1 MEFLR
6 VRDLGMGERPDEEI
20 LDHAEREGLL
30 VGSHDVNTMPAAAY
44 ARLSRGQSFPGL
56 FMVQQT
62 SPIGPVIEN
71 LVLIW
76 AASDL
81 EEWKDQVVFL
91 PSLKLLAGKVL
102 FHSPDRDEVYR
113 KARELR
119 PGRFAVRYLGTWPD
133 NMALIDL
140 SPLGRRRIE
149 LRPISP

>member
-1 MEFLR
+1 MSRPRFLADHDLNEHIVSGVLRQEPTMNFLR
-6 VRDLGMGERPDEEI
+6 VRDLGMSKSSDEEV
-20 LDHAEREGLL
+20 LDHAERERLL
-30 VGSHDVNTMPAAAY
+30 VVSHDVNTMPAAAY

-91 PSLKLLAGKVL
+91 PLEYT
-102 FHSPDRDEVYR
+102 PRDH
-113 KARELR
+113 K
-119 PGRFAVRYLGTWPD
+119 
-133 NMALIDL
+133 
-140 SPLGRRRIE
+140 
-149 LRPISP
+149 

>member
-1 MEFLR
+1 MSRPRFLADHDLNEHIVTGVLRQEPTMEFLR

-30 VGSHDVNTMPAAAY
+30 VVSHDVNTMPAAAY
-44 ARLSRGQSFPGL
+44 ARLSGGQSFPGL

-91 PSLKLLAGKVL
+91 P
-102 FHSPDRDEVYR
+102 
-113 KARELR
+113 
-119 PGRFAVRYLGTWPD
+119 FA
-133 NMALIDL
+133 
-140 SPLGRRRIE
+140 
-149 LRPISP
+149 